1 MDIYFAGTPNSAAE
15 ILKSLESNDLFSIK
29 GVITQPDKKGK
40 RGNQLIE
47 SPVSLMAN
55 SLNLKTYK
63 PHKLSKE
70 HIQNDVDITCADI
83 LLVVAYGKLI
93 PNWILKSNIKAIN
106 IHYSILPSHRGASPI
121 QSSLL
126 NNDKKTGITFMEMS
140 KELDAGKI
148 IKCFE
153 IPIDRND
160 NKSSLEKKLT
170 ELSIS
175 NIEEVITGIYSNKI
189 IPVDQDHE
197 QASYCKK
204 ILKEDSIISFK
215 ESAERIFAKFRAFNE
230 WPGICF
236 THNNTV
242 IKIHGLSISSTKSPG
257 SPGDIISFNNSGLS
271 IKTIDFDIVITHLQF
286 PNKNIITAKDA
297 YNSYRDFFVSK

>member
-15 ILKSLESNDLFSIK
+15 ILKSLASNDLFNIK

-40 RGNQLIE
+40 RGNQRIE

-55 SLNLKTYK
+55 SLNLHTYK
-63 PHKLSKE
+63 PHNLIKE
-70 HIQNDVDITCADI
+70 HIQNDIDINNADI

-93 PNWILKSNIKAIN
+93 PNWILESNIKAIN
-106 IHYSILPSHRGASPI
+106 IHYSVLPSYRGASPI

-126 NNDKKTGITFMEMS
+126 NNDKKTGVTFMQMS
-140 KELDAGKI
+140 KDLDAGKI

-153 IPIDRND
+153 IPISEND

-170 ELSIS
+170 EEIC
-175 NIEEVITGIYSNKI
+175 SNKI
-189 IPVDQDHE
+189 IPFDQNHE

-215 ESAERIFAKFRAFNE
+215 ESAERIYAKFRAYNE

-236 THNNTV
+236 IHKNKV
-242 IKIHGLSISSTKSPG
+242 IKIHGLEISSTKSPG
-257 SPGDIISFNNSGLS
+257 SPGDIISFTSSGLS
-271 IKTIDFDIVITHLQF
+271 IKTKDYDIVITHLQF

-297 YNSYRDFFVSK
+297 FNSYRQFFA

>member
-15 ILKSLESNDLFSIK
+15 ILKSLASNDLFNIK

-40 RGNQLIE
+40 RGNQQIE

-63 PHKLSKE
+63 PHNLTKE
-70 HIQNDVDITCADI
+70 QIQSDIDITNADI
-83 LLVVAYGKLI
+83 LLVVAYGNLI
-93 PNWILKSNIKAIN
+93 PAWILESNIKAIN
-106 IHYSILPSHRGASPI
+106 IHYSLLPSYRGASPI

-126 NNDKKTGITFMEMS
+126 NNDKKTGVTFMQISED
-140 KELDAGKI
+140 LDAGKV

-153 IPIDRND
+153 VPINKND

-170 ELSIS
+170 KISIL
-175 NIEEVITGIYSNKI
+175 NLEKVITDFYSNKT
-189 IPVDQDHE
+189 IPIDQEHGK
-197 QASYCKK
+197 ASYCKK
-204 ILKEDSIISFK
+204 ILKEDSIINFE
-215 ESAERIFAKFRAFNE
+215 ESAEKIFAKFRAYNE

-236 THNNTV
+236 THKNKV
-242 IKIHGLSISSTKSPG
+242 IKIHGLEISSIKSPG
-257 SPGDIISFNNSGLS
+257 SPGDIISFTNSGLTF
-271 IKTIDFDIVITHLQF
+271 KTIDYDIVITHLQF

-297 YNSYRDFFVSK
+297 YNSYRQFFV

>member
-15 ILKSLESNDLFSIK
+15 ILKSLASNDLFNIK

-40 RGNQLIE
+40 RGNQQIE

-55 SLNLKTYK
+55 SLNLHTYK
-63 PHKLSKE
+63 PHNLIKE
-70 HIQNDVDITCADI
+70 HVQNDIDINNADI

-93 PNWILKSNIKAIN
+93 PNWILESNIKAVN
-106 IHYSILPSHRGASPI
+106 IHYSILPSYRGASPI
-121 QSSLL
+121 QSSIL
-126 NNDKKTGITFMEMS
+126 NNDKKTGVTFMQMS
-140 KELDAGKI
+140 KDLDAGKI

-153 IPIDRND
+153 IPISEND

-170 ELSIS
+170 ELSIL
-175 NIEEVITGIYSNKI
+175 NLEKVITGICSNKI
-189 IPVDQDHE
+189 IPFDQDHE

-215 ESAERIFAKFRAFNE
+215 ESAERIYAKFRAYNE

-236 THNNTV
+236 IHKNKV
-242 IKIHGLSISSTKSPG
+242 IKIHGLEISSIQSPG
-257 SPGDIISFNNSGLS
+257 SPGDIISFTSSGLT
-271 IKTIDFDIVITHLQF
+271 IKTYDYDIVITHLQF

-297 YNSYRDFFVSK
+297 YNSYRQFFA

>member
-15 ILKSLESNDLFSIK
+15 ILKSLASNDLFNIK

-40 RGNQLIE
+40 RGNQRIE

-63 PHKLSKE
+63 PHNLTKE
-70 HIQNDVDITCADI
+70 QIQSDIDITNADI
-83 LLVVAYGKLI
+83 LLVVAYGNLI
-93 PNWILKSNIKAIN
+93 PAWILESNIKAIN
-106 IHYSILPSHRGASPI
+106 IHYSLLPSYRGASPI

-126 NNDKKTGITFMEMS
+126 NNDKKTGVTFMQISED
-140 KELDAGKI
+140 LDAGKV

-153 IPIDRND
+153 VPINKND

-170 ELSIS
+170 KISIL
-175 NIEEVITGIYSNKI
+175 NLEKVITDFYSNKT
-189 IPVDQDHE
+189 IPIDQEHGK
-197 QASYCKK
+197 ASYCKK
-204 ILKEDSIISFK
+204 ILKEDSIINFE
-215 ESAERIFAKFRAFNE
+215 ESAEKIFAKFRAYNE

-236 THNNTV
+236 THKNKV
-242 IKIHGLSISSTKSPG
+242 IKIHGLEISSIKSPG
-257 SPGDIISFNNSGLS
+257 SPGDIISFTNSGLTF
-271 IKTIDFDIVITHLQF
+271 KTIDYDIVITHLQF

-297 YNSYRDFFVSK
+297 YNSYRQFFV

>member
-15 ILKSLESNDLFSIK
+15 ILKSLASNDLFNIK

-40 RGNQLIE
+40 RGNQRIE

-55 SLNLKTYK
+55 SLNLHTYK
-63 PHKLSKE
+63 PHNLIKE
-70 HIQNDVDITCADI
+70 HIQNDIDINNADI

-93 PNWILKSNIKAIN
+93 PNWILESNIKAIN
-106 IHYSILPSHRGASPI
+106 IHYSVLPSYRGASPI

-126 NNDKKTGITFMEMS
+126 NNDKKTGVTFMQMS
-140 KELDAGKI
+140 KNLDAGKI

-153 IPIDRND
+153 IPISEND

-170 ELSIS
+170 ELSIL
-175 NIEEVITGIYSNKI
+175 NLEQVITEICSNKI
-189 IPVDQDHE
+189 IPFDQNHE

-204 ILKEDSIISFK
+204 ILKEDSIMSFK
-215 ESAERIFAKFRAFNE
+215 ESAERIYAKFRAYNE

-236 THNNTV
+236 IHKNKV
-242 IKIHGLSISSTKSPG
+242 IKIHGLEISSTKSPG
-257 SPGDIISFNNSGLS
+257 SPGDIISFTSSGLS
-271 IKTIDFDIVITHLQF
+271 IKTNDYDIVITHLQF

-297 YNSYRDFFVSK
+297 YNSYRQFFA

>member
-15 ILKSLESNDLFSIK
+15 ILEYLASNDLFNIK

-40 RGNQLIE
+40 RGNQRIE

-55 SLNLKTYK
+55 SLNLQTYK
-63 PHKLSKE
+63 PHNLTKE
-70 HIQNDVDITCADI
+70 QIQHNIDITNADI
-83 LLVVAYGKLI
+83 LLVVAYGNLI
-93 PNWILKSNIKAIN
+93 PAWVLESNIKAIN
-106 IHYSILPSHRGASPI
+106 IHYSLLPSYRGASPI

-126 NNDKKTGITFMEMS
+126 NNDKKTGVTFMQMS
-140 KELDAGKI
+140 KDLDAGKI

-153 IPIDRND
+153 IPISKND

-170 ELSIS
+170 ELSIL
-175 NIEEVITGIYSNKI
+175 NLEKVITGICSNKI
-189 IPVDQDHE
+189 IPFDQNHE

-204 ILKEDSIISFK
+204 ILKEDSMISFK
-215 ESAERIFAKFRAFNE
+215 ESAERIYAKFRAYNE

-236 THNNTV
+236 IHKNKV
-242 IKIHGLSISSTKSPG
+242 IKIHGLEISSIKSPG
-257 SPGDIISFNNSGLS
+257 SPGDIIGFTNSGLT
-271 IKTIDFDIVITHLQF
+271 IKTIDYDIVITYLQF

-297 YNSYRDFFVSK
+297 YNSYRQFFA

>member
-15 ILKSLESNDLFSIK
+15 ILKSLASNALFNIK

-40 RGNQLIE
+40 RGNKLVE

-55 SLNLKTYK
+55 SLNLHTYK
-63 PHKLSKE
+63 PHNLTKE
-70 HIQNDVDITCADI
+70 HLQNDIDINNADI

-106 IHYSILPSHRGASPI
+106 IHYSLLPKYRGASPI

-126 NNDKKTGITFMEMS
+126 NNDKKTGVTFMQMS
-140 KELDAGKI
+140 KDLDAGKI

-153 IPIDRND
+153 IPISEND

-170 ELSIS
+170 ELSIL
-175 NIEEVITGIYSNKI
+175 NLEKVITEICSNKI
-189 IPVDQDHE
+189 IPVDQNHE
-197 QASYCKK
+197 QASFCKK
-204 ILKEDSIISFK
+204 ILKEDSLINFK
-215 ESAERIFAKFRAFNE
+215 ESAERIYAKFRAYNE

-236 THNNTV
+236 KYKNTV
-242 IKIHGLSISSTKSPG
+242 IKIHGLSISSTKSLG
-257 SPGDIISFNNSGLS
+257 SPGDIISFTSSGLT
-271 IKTIDFDIVITHLQF
+271 IKSCDYDIVITHLQF

-297 YNSYRDFFVSK
+297 YNSYRHFFV

>member
-15 ILKSLESNDLFSIK
+15 ILKSLASNDLFNIK

-40 RGNQLIE
+40 RGNQQIE

-63 PHKLSKE
+63 PHSLTKE
-70 HIQNDVDITCADI
+70 QIQSDIDITNADI
-83 LLVVAYGKLI
+83 LLVVAYGNLI
-93 PNWILKSNIKAIN
+93 PAWILESNIKAIN
-106 IHYSILPSHRGASPI
+106 IHYSLLPSYRGASPI

-126 NNDKKTGITFMEMS
+126 NNDKKTGVTFMQISED
-140 KELDAGKI
+140 LDAGKV

-153 IPIDRND
+153 VPINKND

-170 ELSIS
+170 KISIL
-175 NIEEVITGIYSNKI
+175 NLEKVITDFYSNKT
-189 IPVDQDHE
+189 IPIDQEHGK
-197 QASYCKK
+197 ASYCKK
-204 ILKEDSIISFK
+204 ILKEDSIINFE
-215 ESAERIFAKFRAFNE
+215 ESAEKIFAKFRAYNE

-236 THNNTV
+236 THKNKV
-242 IKIHGLSISSTKSPG
+242 IKIHGLEISSIKSPG
-257 SPGDIISFNNSGLS
+257 SPGDIISFTNSGLTF
-271 IKTIDFDIVITHLQF
+271 KTIDYDIVITHLQF

-297 YNSYRDFFVSK
+297 YNSYRQFFV

>member
-15 ILKSLESNDLFSIK
+15 ILKSLASNDLFNIK

-40 RGNQLIE
+40 RGNQRIE

-55 SLNLKTYK
+55 SLNLHTYK
-63 PHKLSKE
+63 PHNLIKE
-70 HIQNDVDITCADI
+70 HIQNDIDINNADI

-93 PNWILKSNIKAIN
+93 PNWILESNIKAIN
-106 IHYSILPSHRGASPI
+106 IHYSVLPSYRGASPI

-126 NNDKKTGITFMEMS
+126 NNDKKTGVTFMQMS
-140 KELDAGKI
+140 KDLDAGKI

-153 IPIDRND
+153 IPISEND

-170 ELSIS
+170 ELSIL
-175 NIEEVITGIYSNKI
+175 NLEQVITEICSNKI
-189 IPVDQDHE
+189 IPFDQNHE

-215 ESAERIFAKFRAFNE
+215 ESAERIYAKFRAYNE

-236 THNNTV
+236 IHKNKV
-242 IKIHGLSISSTKSPG
+242 IKIHGLEISSTKSPG
-257 SPGDIISFNNSGLS
+257 SPGDIISFTSSGLS
-271 IKTIDFDIVITHLQF
+271 IKTKDYDIVITHLQF

-297 YNSYRDFFVSK
+297 YNSYRQFFA